1 MRQFRT
7 IGLALVLS
15 AAALSAA
22 EKPVPSTPRTAVV
35 LASPADVPG
44 GGADR
49 SSFDRALR
57 LAVQS
62 HLIGYLGYRGEQ
74 FDLLDAVARDDPA
87 AAVSEAVTGR
97 YSRALYVRVEGRETE
112 EPTIRTDSHRRR
124 YYTMARGCLEMSLTV
139 VRLQPRGTAWRV
151 NDSLTLNARSR
162 LVPQA
167 DGHLGCE
174 GFEAVVQRSIENA
187 LGPARS
193 HENSPAAST
202 QTLPTVL
209 YLPRELR
216 LDSTVTPSG
225 LTAIVASASRSFAR
239 EFDTRLLIADTR
251 TVPAG
256 VGLGGDI
263 RAGQRRLRRFLRSDS
278 DTLRIAVNRQLTSDE
293 HESGQARDEI
303 GLSQLGRRLVLVNLV
318 PREEPGDTVWYTLT
332 NALTVLHEIGHTL
345 GAIHVSDMNSVMT
358 HYATWIGSPRFDP
371 VNRQIVRAALDGR
384 LTFEDPAGYLTFVS
398 NVLTNTAYNLA
409 DYPAFFHEYLS
420 YRGNRRLAD
429 TLRAAIGRKSY
440 LWAADGYGLL
450 MAGRKSEAARL
461 FRKALREDPH
471 QASLYFY
478 LSEATEGA
486 ESAKARRTAARM
498 GYLMADNEP
507 ERAGR
512 VNVDIGRQ

>member
-1 MRQFRT
+1 V
-7 IGLALVLS
+7 LLS
-15 AAALSAA
+15 AASLSAA
-22 EKPVPSTPRTAVV
+22 EKPVPPTPRTAVV
-35 LASPADVPG
+35 LASPADSPG
-44 GGADR
+44 GGGNR

-62 HLIGYLGYRGEQ
+62 RLVGYLDYRGEQ
-74 FDLLDAVARDDPA
+74 FDLLEAAEQDDPA
-87 AAVSEAVTGR
+87 AVISATVSGR
-97 YSRALYVRVEGRETE
+97 CSRALYVRVEGRETE
-112 EPTIRTDSHRRR
+112 EPTIRIDSHRRR
-124 YYTMARGCLEMSLTV
+124 YYTMARGCLELSITV
-139 VRLQPRGTAWRV
+139 VRLQPKGTAWRV
-151 NDSLTLNARSR
+151 DDLLSLNARSR

-174 GFEAVVQRSIENA
+174 GYEAVVQRSIEKA
-187 LGPARS
+187 LGPAHS
-193 HENSPAAST
+193 DEAAPAVSM

-209 YLPRELR
+209 YVPRELR
-216 LDSTVTPSG
+216 LDSSMTPSD
-225 LTAIVASASRSFAR
+225 LTAIVASASQSFAR
-239 EFDTRLLIADTR
+239 EFDTRLLVADTR
-251 TVPAG
+251 TVPVG
-256 VGLGGDI
+256 LGLGGDI
-263 RAGQRRLRRFLRSDS
+263 RSGQRMLRRLLRSES
-278 DTLRIAVNRQLTSDE
+278 DTLRIAVNRQLTADE

-318 PREEPGDTVWYTLT
+318 PRETSGDTIWYTLA

-358 HYATWIGSPRFDP
+358 HYATWIGSARFDP

-384 LTFEDPAGYLTFVS
+384 LTFEDPASYLAFVS
-398 NVLTNTAYNLA
+398 NVLTTTAYNLA

-420 YRGNRRLAD
+420 YRGNRKLSD

-450 MAGRKSEAARL
+450 MAGRKEEAARL
-461 FRKALREDPH
+461 FRKALRGDPH

-486 ESAKARRTAARM
+486 ESVKARRTAARM
-498 GYLMADNEP
+498 GYLMADDEP

-512 VNVDIGRQ
+512 ADVDNGRQ